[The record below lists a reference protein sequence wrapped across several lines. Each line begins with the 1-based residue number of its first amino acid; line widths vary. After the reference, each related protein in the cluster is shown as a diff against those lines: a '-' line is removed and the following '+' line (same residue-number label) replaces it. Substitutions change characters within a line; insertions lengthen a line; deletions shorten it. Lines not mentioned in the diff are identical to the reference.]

1 MPEEMKINWVVFRR
15 NRCDLGIFYEL
26 RKDSITYSMLITAQ
40 FLFRNEVTCSFVTRL
55 GAKDRP
61 SASVELEQRMPSDC
75 ENNNSTVILFL
86 MFEKVL
92 YTSLELFTNIL

>member
-1 MPEEMKINWVVFRR
+1 
-15 NRCDLGIFYEL
+15 
-26 RKDSITYSMLITAQ
+26 MLITAQ